1 MQRAWRRTA
10 GAGTLGNLPTRP
22 QRVASFLLVRATTDG
37 RGATGSPRQ
46 CSSSRAVLAGQQQQQ
61 ERWRPAAVA
70 ARLCTN
76 SNNPQT
82 TTRLL
87 AVDTYEKKATD
98 VPRIARSNNVTFA
111 PARSAVPARTRDKNM
126 YSAPLVV
133 CQQQL
138 LGHPSG
144 VVWRCSGLPSAT
156 FWKRFLSY
164 TGRSFSSNNNDN
176 KNQNPD
182 SSSCNTHNRCHAGP
196 KQQSA
201 AQPTPTSTTTPWL
214 STVTTTSDPPVW
226 TWVERVLPLYWQ
238 PYARLARFDKPIGT
252 MLLVSMNLLA

>member
-10 GAGTLGNLPTRP
+10 GAGTTGNLPTRP
-22 QRVASFLLVRATTDG
+22 QRVASFLLVRAIPDG

-46 CSSSRAVLAGQQQQQ
+46 CSSSRAVLAGHRPQ
-61 ERWRPAAVA
+61 RWRPAAVA
-70 ARLCTN
+70 ARCTT
-76 SNNPQT
+76 STRSPQT

-87 AVDTYEKKATD
+87 AVDPNEKKVTA
-98 VPRIARSNNVTFA
+98 VHRIAYSNNVTFA

-133 CQQQL
+133 CQQPL
-138 LGHPSG
+138 RGHPSG
-144 VVWRCSGLPSAT
+144 VVWRWQCSLPSAT

-176 KNQNPD
+176 KNENPD

-226 TWVERVLPLYWQ
+226 TWVERVLPLHWQ